1 MDMAQSY
8 LVDSNWKLS
17 VGSFAQYRQNLSVGV
32 SPEPLKTDD
41 QSSRNSSELQ
51 TCETFRLRRILEGIC
66 QDGLLNCPFDY
77 SHSGSH
83 SIQLEFS
90 TCLVNHLP
98 CTKFLYVSWTCH
110 DRNTTASKHM
120 ELSYILNMWSRTHLN
135 PSHLGDHVLKFESLT
150 CILISTAHLY
160 FCFGPDSRV
169 ASRVSQVSATGGA
182 WCTMWKSLG
191 CPTDLERHETPDQ
204 LLVTSALLV
213 VTSATLVVTSA
224 LLVVTRSY

>member
-1 MDMAQSY
+1 MPASKVSHVLELARLETMDMAQSY

-83 SIQLEFS
+83 SIQLGVQYLLGEPS
-90 TCLVNHLP
+90 PMH
-98 CTKFLYVSWTCH
+98 KVSI
-110 DRNTTASKHM
+110 R
-120 ELSYILNMWSRTHLN
+120 ELDMS
-135 PSHLGDHVLKFESLT
+135 
-150 CILISTAHLY
+150 
-160 FCFGPDSRV
+160 
-169 ASRVSQVSATGGA
+169 
-182 WCTMWKSLG
+182 
-191 CPTDLERHETPDQ
+191 
-204 LLVTSALLV
+204 
-213 VTSATLVVTSA
+213 
-224 LLVVTRSY
+224 